1 VSNVPGGVA
10 ASDRG
15 SDGGQVL
22 LSLGVVVSQLVQVGV
37 LGTSYWVADFHLPAL
52 RSHAG
57 ARVRA
62 ICGRDRRR
70 AQALA
75 EQHDVPEVYTDYRAM
90 IDSSELDALVVVM
103 PVDLHHPMVKWCS
116 SPTAGCRIT
125 AGSSICSRTATS
137 VCRTTPTSRG
147 RRVGI
152 RHSSRIRTSG
162 GLTLVERRGL

>member
-1 VSNVPGGVA
+1 MA

-15 SDGGQVL
+15 TGGGQVL

-37 LGTSYWVADFHLPAL
+37 RGTSYWVADFHLPAL
-52 RSHAG
+52 RSHVG

-103 PVDLHHPMVKWCS
+103 PEDLHHPMVM
-116 SPTAGCRIT
+116 A
-125 AGSSICSRTATS
+125 ASRRACTCCA
-137 VCRTTPTSRG
+137 RSRWRSRLIG
-147 RRVGI
+147 RGKCWR
-152 RHSSRIRTSG
+152 RPSG
-162 GLTLVERRGL
+162 RG